1 MNRVK
6 LRLVCTSATAIMIM
20 KRYIVHVPKVDQNG
34 RVFDL
39 LLVIIAYTGMQL
51 SNELNLN
58 IIKYMELLKLF
69 TETVYIILVLNNVS
83 IASIFVTIV
92 NIIIFAAL
100 AKYDTSI
107 MSHVCQDPWQCLTW

>member
-6 LRLVCTSATAIMIM
+6 LRRVCTSDTVIMIM
-20 KRYIVHVPKVDQNG
+20 KRCIVHIPKVDQNR
-34 RVFDL
+34 RVFFYL

-69 TETVYIILVLNNVS
+69 TETVYIILVLKNVS
-83 IASIFVTIV
+83 ITSIFVTIV

-107 MSHVCQDPWQCLTW
+107 MSHVGVKIHGSV